1 MNTALLNN
9 SKASVDDAVE
19 HGRSALVRRLKLA
32 LATLNV
38 WHRRSESRARLR
50 TELIVM
56 DVHRVEK
63 DAGLTPGTLRRE
75 ASKPFWK
82 E

>member
-1 MNTALLNN
+1 MNTAWLDSHENR
-9 SKASVDDAVE
+9 VEGAVE
-19 HGRSALVRRLKLA
+19 HGQSVVVSRLKRVW
-32 LATLNV
+32 ATLSE
-38 WHRRSESRARLR
+38 WHRRYESRARLR

-56 DVHRVEK
+56 NVSRVEK

>member
-9 SKASVDDAVE
+9 AKAGVDDAVE
-19 HGRSALVRRLKLA
+19 QGRSTLVRRFKLA
-32 LATLNV
+32 LATLAE
-38 WHRRSESRARLR
+38 WHRRSESRSRLR

-56 DVHRVEK
+56 DVRRVEK